1 MLFCFAGAPPVKRP
15 HTHGTVHGQTVR
27 PDSCV
32 CATQYL
38 QGPFRHLFKVDQYSK
53 SIFSSS
59 EALKVIIRRITEGGN
74 AGVERGVDLV
84 ESLLKVSLA
93 VLSIHHGLPP
103 TPPPHPGSC
112 CVS

>member
-1 MLFCFAGAPPVKRP
+1 
-15 HTHGTVHGQTVR
+15 
-27 PDSCV
+27 V

-93 VLSIHHGLPP
+93 VLPIHHGLPP